1 MPQSVMIHPRF
12 FLRIFMANDYIPVI
26 ILMSLGFL
34 IGTAMAR
41 ISYMLGP
48 RLKRAV
54 KLDTYECG
62 MPPYQDARN
71 QFSIKYY
78 VIAVLFL
85 VFDIEGV
92 YLIPFSTIYR
102 EIVRLG
108 FGKIIFLELLVFM
121 VLLIAGFVYVYK
133 AKSLEWNNTD
143 EG

>member
-1 MPQSVMIHPRF
+1 
-12 FLRIFMANDYIPVI
+12 MANDYIPVI
-26 ILMSLGFL
+26 ILMSLGFG
-34 IGTAMAR
+34 IGAAMIL
-41 ISYMLGP
+41 ISYGLGP

-62 MPPYQDARN
+62 MPPYQDARS

-121 VLLIAGFVYVYK
+121 VLLIAGFIYVYK
-133 AKSLEWNNTD
+133 SRSLEWDQRD
-143 EG
+143 EN